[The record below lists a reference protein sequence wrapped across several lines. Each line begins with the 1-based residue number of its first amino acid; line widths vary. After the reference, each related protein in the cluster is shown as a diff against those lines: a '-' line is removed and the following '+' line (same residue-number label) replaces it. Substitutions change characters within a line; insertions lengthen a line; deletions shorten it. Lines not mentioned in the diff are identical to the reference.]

1 MEIDPVYKVN
11 QKVSFKNEKGN
22 TCYGDIVSIYSV
34 NYGFYYNIQINDD
47 RLGKVMKNAV
57 DEKDIIAV
65 LDGRK
70 ITWGCDNKEN
80 TYIDKDEGLWNTNK

>member
-11 QKVSFKNEKGN
+11 QKVSFRNEKGN
-22 TCYGDIVSIYSV
+22 TCYGDIVSICPV

-47 RLGKVMKNAV
+47 RLGKVMKSAV

-65 LDGRK
+65 IDGRK
-70 ITWGCDNKEN
+70 IRWSCDIKPN
-80 TYIDKDEGLWNTNK
+80 THIDKDDGLWNTNN